1 MYRPDEYFMPC
12 AREETAR
19 KKVESKA
26 RDVVPDDMAEHRGP
40 LGGGSYVVSGQF
52 RDITREKL
60 EEFIKKSG
68 GNLMLAVNRKTDYL
82 VVGHILDDGRQP
94 HEGKKSQ
101 MAVKL
106 GKKILTESEFEA
118 FCKIKFQDP
127 DFLLGRKTK
136 KDATAGSEDH
146 YISGIPNKD
155 AIGDVMDISDLLND
169 RNGPAIMTPT
179 KPSSVPSYGFSTS
192 SLKAKP

>member
-1 MYRPDEYFMPC
+1 MPC
-12 AREETAR
+12 AREETGR

-26 RDVVPDDMAEHRGP
+26 RDCADDDMAEHRGP

-60 EEFIKKSG
+60 EEFIKKNG

-118 FCKIKFQDP
+118 FCKVKFQDP
-127 DFLLGRKTK
+127 DFLLGRKTR
-136 KDATAGSEDH
+136 KDATTGSAH
-146 YISGIPNKD
+146 HFISGIPNKD
-155 AIGDVMDISDLLND
+155 TIGDVMDISDLLNGQ
-169 RNGPAIMTPT
+169 NGSAIVTPT
-179 KPSSVPSYGFSTS
+179 KPSQVPSYGFSTS
-192 SLKAKP
+192 TLNVKSKDSF